1 MKSYFTFLGRNKLY
15 TAIQFFGLATALGVV
30 ILLTSYAE
38 TEFNIG
44 NNQPSSH
51 QLYAVGYGDGI
62 GMTAGTAPE
71 LFPSIP
77 EIKEWT
83 RLIHI
88 EAADLMVDNQYYQVN
103 GIAADPNFFQML
115 NYTLV
120 GCDRDKALIGTDEVI
135 LSEPFAHKV
144 FGNENPI
151 GRTVKYLNQ
160 TPLRVIGVLPAFSPT
175 ELLKPIDILIPFKLA
190 EKDYAW
196 MDNFGSTQILVTL
209 EEEATPD
216 VVARKLLDRYKGYWE
231 YWKENNSTNGFLWGS
246 SMTRMDEIYFSPLNS
261 QYGPFRN
268 GTRKQV
274 QILFS
279 LAFVLL
285 LSAVFNY
292 INLTVSQTSKRAH
305 EMATRRLMGDSAG
318 QIVLRY
324 LTESAIFTTGCFIGG
339 YLVAVIA
346 KPYFEHLL
354 STQIALASSPA
365 MVVYSL
371 SLWVGI
377 AGISG
382 LLPAIITYKYSPIDI
397 VKGNF
402 RMHNKQLFS
411 RLFIIV
417 QNVISTVL
425 ITLGLT
431 MALQIYHLAT
441 LPTGYNTDLVFV
453 KTWDLGHTYDKQVI
467 LQKRLQALPQVTE
480 VALARKLPFRTG
492 HDGVQLPEEEGYS
505 WLHLSD
511 MDSAAFR
518 MFGFEVV
525 ERWSDPLPDMIWVTE
540 ETCRRYQ
547 LSPDKPHFGKNS
559 DKGGYRYNAC
569 GIIREYRSLGALD
582 TPLSDSHE
590 AVMVL
595 DRQGYII
602 YQVVKT
608 QGDRTEAL
616 TAVRR
621 TCREVSNEVI
631 GMPKD
636 LEADYIDDYMDKDL
650 THEKNTLM
658 LVLCFMTISILISAL
673 GLLAMSISYTEQQ
686 SKRIALCKVMGAE
699 TSGTVWEL
707 SKRFMT
713 LSLLAACFALPIS
726 VKAVQI
732 SLESFYNRIAFPW
745 YLITAAVLA
754 TIAIAFV
761 SIIRQTLKVARRNP
775 IESIRTE

>member
-1 MKSYFTFLGRNKLY
+1 MQNNRLTFMERLSERLTSVEAILKKLDPIEGLLERIALLEKNIYTTKQVFTF
-15 TAIQFFGLATALGVV
+15 
-30 ILLTSYAE
+30 
-38 TEFNIG
+38 
-44 NNQPSSH
+44 
-51 QLYAVGYGDGI
+51 
-62 GMTAGTAPE
+62 
-71 LFPSIP
+71 
-77 EIKEWT
+77 
-83 RLIHI
+83 
-88 EAADLMVDNQYYQVN
+88 QVN

-115 NYTLV
+115 NYTLI
-120 GCDRDKALIGTDEVI
+120 GCDRNKALIGTDEVI

-151 GRTVKYLNQ
+151 GRTVMYLNQ
-160 TPLRVIGVLPAFSPT
+160 TPLRVIGVLPAFSST

-196 MDNFGSTQILVTL
+196 MDSYGSTQILITL
-209 EEEATPD
+209 EEGVTPD
-216 VVARKLLDRYKGYWE
+216 VVTRKLLDKYKGYWE
-231 YWKENNSTNGFLWGS
+231 YWKEDNSTNRLFWGS
-246 SMTRMDEIYFSPLNS
+246 SVTRMDEIYFSPLN
-261 QYGPFRN
+261 QYGPFRK

-285 LSAVFNY
+285 LSAIFNY
-292 INLTVSQTSKRAH
+292 INLTVSQTSKRVH

-324 LTESAIFTTGCFIGG
+324 LAESAIFTTGCFIGG
-339 YLVAVIA
+339 CLVAVIT
-346 KPYFEHLL
+346 KPYFEYLL
-354 STQIALASSPA
+354 STRIALVSSPA
-365 MVVYSL
+365 MVTYSL
-371 SLWVGI
+371 LLWVGI

-431 MALQIYHLAT
+431 MAFQIYHLAT

-453 KTWDLGHTYDKQVI
+453 KTWELGHTYDKQVI

-480 VALARKLPFRTG
+480 VALARKLPFITG
-492 HDGVQLPEEEGYS
+492 HDGVQQPEEEGYS

-518 MFGFEVV
+518 LLGFEVV
-525 ERWSDPLPDMIWVTE
+525 ERWSDPLPGMVWVTE

-547 LSPDKPHFGKNS
+547 LSSNRPHFGKKD
-559 DKGGYRYNAC
+559 DKGGYRYNVC
-569 GIIREYRSLGALD
+569 GVIRDYRSLSALA
-582 TPLSDSHE
+582 TPLSDSHG
-590 AVMVL
+590 AVMIL
-595 DRQGYII
+595 DPQGYII
-602 YQVVKT
+602 RQIVKI
-608 QGDRTEAL
+608 QGDRAEAL
-616 TAVRR
+616 AAIRR
-621 TCREVSNEVI
+621 TCREVSKEVI

-650 THEKNTLM
+650 THEKNMMM

-699 TSGTVWEL
+699 TSGAVWEL
-707 SKRFMT
+707 SKRFMA

-761 SIIRQTLKVARRNP
+761 SIIGQTLKVARRNP
-775 IESIRTE
+775 IKSIRTE